1 MHATADCTAPAPRL
15 PLEPH
20 QPSLTNPRTQVVRDV
35 ELCSLRLTLCGTSE
49 QRSPQEL
56 AAALAARG
64 HPVRVL
70 RAAGGGQ
77 GVAAFRRLRHTF
89 LSVAATA
96 GNEQDI
102 VVDPHFRCQVG
113 REPG

>member
-1 MHATADCTAPAPRL
+1 M
-15 PLEPH
+15 
-20 QPSLTNPRTQVVRDV
+20 RDV
-35 ELCSLRLTLCGTSE
+35 ELCSLQLSLTSE

-56 AAALAARG
+56 AAALATRG
-64 HPVRVL
+64 HAVSVL

-89 LSVAATA
+89 LSVAAAA
-96 GNEQDI
+96 GGEQDV

-113 REPG
+113 GRPPGLQGW